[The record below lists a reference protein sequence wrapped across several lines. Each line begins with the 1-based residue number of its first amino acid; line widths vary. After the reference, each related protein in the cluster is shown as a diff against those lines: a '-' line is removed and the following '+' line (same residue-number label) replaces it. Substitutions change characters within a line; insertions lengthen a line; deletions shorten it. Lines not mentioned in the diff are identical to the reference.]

1 MSRKRRT
8 PRTPT
13 VVFDFGGVLSQ
24 AHDPIPDLHELLGGD
39 AAALADAY
47 WSARGDFDRGAIDR
61 EEYWAAVASGAGLDD
76 PDEEE
81 IRELQ
86 EMDDRY
92 WLRLDPAS
100 RELLHDLAR
109 NGVRMALL
117 TNASVAFGEAVRRAD
132 WFEAVSFALVSGE
145 EGVAKPDPEIYRILL
160 DTLAHETGGVAVPR
174 EVVFFDDR
182 EDNIVAARELGIDA
196 HLWPR
201 NGEDHP
207 ESEESGVQMA
217 RRVLAGRGVPLD

>member
-13 VVFDFGGVLSQ
+13 VVFDFGGVLSH
-24 AHDPIPDLHELLGGD
+24 AHDPVPDLHELLGGD

-47 WSARGDFDRGAIDR
+47 WSARSDFDRGAIDR
-61 EEYWAAVASGAGLDD
+61 EQYWTAVASGAGLDD

-92 WLRLDPAS
+92 WLQLDPPS
-100 RELLHDLAR
+100 RDLLHDLAR
-109 NGVRMALL
+109 NRVRMALL
-117 TNASVAFGEAVRRAD
+117 TNASEAFGEAVRRAD
-132 WFEAVSFALVSGE
+132 WFEAVGFAIVSGE
-145 EGVAKPDPEIYRILL
+145 EKVVKPDPEIYRILL
-160 DTLAHETGGVAVPR
+160 DTLAHETGGVSVPS
-174 EVVFFDDR
+174 EVIFFDDR
-182 EDNIVAARELGIDA
+182 EENIEAARELGIDA

-201 NGEDHP
+201 NGEEPAD
-207 ESEESGVQMA
+207 GDTGIQIA